1 MPLAADRTWIE
12 CAWAFAPESLAQPD
26 SGPSYAVGFW
36 GITNRQDWHAC
47 ASVQRDLA
55 SAHAV
60 PGPLSPQED
69 AVYQFRHHDRARRS
83 RSVGVEAGHSGVGG
97 LIRPGGE
104 PAWLASA
111 SRPSASAGSSE
122 RPVSRAAASVAGRP
136 LVWVA

>member
-36 GITNRQDWHAC
+36 DITNRQDWHAC

-69 AVYQFRHHDRARRS
+69 AVYQFVTMIARGDLGRW
-83 RSVGVEAGHSGVGG
+83 VWKPG
-97 LIRPGGE
+97 L
-104 PAWLASA
+104 PAWV
-111 SRPSASAGSSE
+111 G
-122 RPVSRAAASVAGRP
+122 
-136 LVWVA
+136 